1 MNLSM
6 HMLYLASFKKKNI
19 RFFFLA
25 LLLIPL
31 YSCQTEPVSVVDSNL
46 IESIRW
52 YTGETGTVDDEK
64 AKQLLEI
71 SAADEDPLSV
81 MWIARVYSTGRMGYS
96 ADKPRAQAIANS
108 VIENVEALAD
118 GGVSEAQFLMGT
130 AYAEALGKDRND
142 SAAANWYRRAANKGN
157 VLAAHNM
164 GNIHFSGTGVAQDDV
179 MAVIWWTQA
188 AHAGDAIVQYRLA
201 QMYELG
207 RGVEMDTDQARTW
220 YQDSASRGNS
230 NAKIALERLGN

>member
-1 MNLSM
+1 
-6 HMLYLASFKKKNI
+6 
-19 RFFFLA
+19 
-25 LLLIPL
+25 
-31 YSCQTEPVSVVDSNL
+31 
-46 IESIRW
+46 
-52 YTGETGTVDDEK
+52 
-64 AKQLLEI
+64 
-71 SAADEDPLSV
+71 
-81 MWIARVYSTGRMGYS
+81 
-96 ADKPRAQAIANS
+96 
-108 VIENVEALAD
+108 
-118 GGVSEAQFLMGT
+118 
-130 AYAEALGKDRND
+130 
-142 SAAANWYRRAANKGN
+142 
-157 VLAAHNM
+157 M